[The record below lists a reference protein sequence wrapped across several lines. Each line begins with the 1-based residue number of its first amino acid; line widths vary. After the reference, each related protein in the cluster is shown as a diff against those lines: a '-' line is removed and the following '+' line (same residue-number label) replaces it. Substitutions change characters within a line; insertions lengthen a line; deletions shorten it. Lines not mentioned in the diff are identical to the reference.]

1 MYIRLTNGQPETY
14 TIGQF
19 RRDNPDTSFPK
30 DIPAETLAQFG
41 VYPVKELPRPDYDPQ
56 THYLKQSDFYQ
67 VDGKW
72 QVHYSPAPL
81 PESQAAENIRAER
94 DQRLAQTDWMMLPD
108 SGRDTQELRDY
119 RAALRE
125 VPQQDAFPYS
135 VVWPEEPIGGQ

>member
-1 MYIRLTNGQPETY
+1 MFIRLTNGSPTPY

-30 DIPAETLAQFG
+30 DIPTETLAAFG

-67 VDGKW
+67 ADGQW
-72 QVHYSPAPL
+72 QCHHYPEPL

-94 DQRLAQTDWMMLPD
+94 DQRLAQTDW
-108 SGRDTQELRDY
+108 TQVADAPVDQQSWADYRQALRD
-119 RAALRE
+119 
-125 VPQQDAFPYS
+125 VPSQAGFPYS
-135 VVWPEEPIGGQ
+135 VVWPETPA